1 MCRKAEEP
9 NKNDVVARLEL
20 ETLKVKRTRKLFS
33 KLDGDRPFRIESI
46 RKRPN
51 ELLRGRGHS
60 WQTYANFFS
69 GKIPL
74 LVSSIVVLAVGTLP
88 ISRYSSSPFALSPQ
102 FRQTVGTHDGPSVRI
117 RFTHDDVVASGYEA
131 WTSAASRRGQ
141 YQVLNFFVQSRTIV
155 VETVKNLDECR
166 RDETGIIR
174 QEFRSCNEYSHF
186 CGNRSVTF
194 SPFERFFPLR

>member
-1 MCRKAEEP
+1 M
-9 NKNDVVARLEL
+9 
-20 ETLKVKRTRKLFS
+20 
-33 KLDGDRPFRIESI
+33 RI
-46 RKRPN
+46 
-51 ELLRGRGHS
+51 
-60 WQTYANFFS
+60 
-69 GKIPL
+69 
-74 LVSSIVVLAVGTLP
+74 LP
-88 ISRYSSSPFALSPQ
+88 ISRYPSSPFALSPQ

-194 SPFERFFPLR
+194 SPFERFFPYDSCSFCCSSRARATLFGGKDILRRTNKLNLN